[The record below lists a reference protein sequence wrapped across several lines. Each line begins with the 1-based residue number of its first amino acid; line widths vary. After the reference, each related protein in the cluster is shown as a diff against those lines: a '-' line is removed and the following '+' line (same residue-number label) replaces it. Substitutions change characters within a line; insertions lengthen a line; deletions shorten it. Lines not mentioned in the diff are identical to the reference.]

1 LGFPHGKVGH
11 RQATFLKPAIRGFFF
26 FVFDK
31 KIFKYFDLFFC
42 MLNTTSSPYTLKDFS
57 YSLPIE
63 LIANYPPM
71 QRTDSRMLCLDK
83 SSGEIT
89 HKKFTDILNFVNP
102 GDLLVLNN
110 TQVIPARLFSKKTT
124 GGKVEILIERIL
136 DRKRVLAHLKSSKSL
151 KIGTKLI
158 LENGI
163 SLEILARDEN
173 IFELYFL
180 VEPPPILEL
189 LNKMGHIPLPPYLQR
204 PDEFFDR
211 ERYQTVFASSPGA
224 VAAPTAGLHF
234 DETLLNALKSNG
246 VNIAFI
252 TLHVGAGTF
261 QPVRA
266 ERFEEHRM
274 HREYVTVTDAIC
286 EQIKKTKQ
294 DNKRVIA
301 VGTTVVR
308 ALETAAL
315 NGKIAA
321 FAGDTRL
328 FIYPGFHFRCID
340 ALMTNFHL
348 PQSTLL
354 MLVSAFAGF
363 KQVMAAY
370 QSAITF
376 KYRFFSYGDVMWI
389 S

>member
-1 LGFPHGKVGH
+1 MP
-11 RQATFLKPAIRGFFF
+11 
-26 FVFDK
+26 
-31 KIFKYFDLFFC
+31 
-42 MLNTTSSPYTLKDFS
+42 NTTSYPYTLKDFS
-57 YSLPIE
+57 YPLPVE
-63 LIANYPPM
+63 LIAHYPPP

-89 HKKFTDILNFVNP
+89 HKKFKDILNFISP

-110 TQVIPARLFSKKTT
+110 TQVIPARLFAKKTT
-124 GGKVEILIERIL
+124 GGKVEILVERIL
-136 DRKRVLAHLKSSKSL
+136 DKKRVLAHLKSSKSL

-173 IFELYFL
+173 LFELYFL
-180 VEPPPILEL
+180 VEPPSILEL
-189 LNKMGHIPLPPYLQR
+189 LNNIGHIPLPPYLQR
-204 PDEFFDR
+204 PDELFDW

-234 DETLLNALKSNG
+234 DEALLNALKSKG

-261 QPVRA
+261 QPMRVEKFA
-266 ERFEEHRM
+266 DHLM
-274 HREYVTVTDAIC
+274 HREYVTVTGAIC

-315 NGKIAA
+315 NGEIEA

-348 PQSTLL
+348 PESTLL

-370 QSAITF
+370 QAAITF
-376 KYRFFSYGDVMWI
+376 KYRFFSYGDAMWI